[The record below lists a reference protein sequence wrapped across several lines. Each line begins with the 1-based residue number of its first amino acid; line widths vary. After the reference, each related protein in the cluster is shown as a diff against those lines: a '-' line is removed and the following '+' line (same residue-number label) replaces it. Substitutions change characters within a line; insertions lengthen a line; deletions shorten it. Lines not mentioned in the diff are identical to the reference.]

1 MNFLRRG
8 LKSIIGNKI
17 KSIILLLLII
27 ILGSVTVSAII
38 VTNGIHSTTTHLRR
52 SRPAIVM
59 TKPDTQALIEAGYT
73 IEDIAEGRA
82 AMYFQLMTSD
92 LTYEVAALPQV
103 RDFSYHYALEPW
115 LHSFGLRRYI
125 PEGGEGEGMDLVG
138 FRMTALSRPTIT
150 QIDEGFWELVAG
162 RLFTEAE
169 MQPDESR
176 AHIPILISQS
186 VANLNELSVSSTFT
200 LYDWVS
206 ELKEDAVIP
215 TGLTFDEAQS
225 RRFEYSTSVYRP
237 LSFEVVGIINMPY
250 EPSDRPEDFAFQ
262 DFSHNRL
269 TIPHWKAAELAD
281 ISFQSDV
288 EWLTAFGVTE
298 ESEGRAYFDELE
310 RFRNLV
316 APVWVLY
323 DPLYFDAFAQQA
335 NELLPEFNIV
345 EDMSF
350 IHQNVLT
357 SMSSVNSLMNQA
369 LIVVIGATL
378 IVLTLLILLYLRDR
392 KYEIGIY
399 MALGEKKRRIIF
411 QILFELLSITTVG
424 IVIALFIG
432 NLVSHQ
438 VSNFLLREAF
448 LNTEEVCEF
457 PTATFCFEPIREL
470 EMNGFALN
478 NVEMEIDELIEIFDV
493 SLDLRI
499 MLIFF
504 GIGLTTTI
512 LSAIVPVLYVLE
524 MKPKEIL
531 LRGNIG

>member
-8 LKSIIGNKI
+8 LKSMIGNKI
-17 KSIILLLLII
+17 KSIILLLLIV
-27 ILGSVTVSAII
+27 ILGSVTVSAMI
-38 VTNGIHSTTTHLRR
+38 VTNGIYSTTTHLRR

-59 TKPDTQALIEAGYT
+59 TKPDTHALIEAGYT
-73 IEDIAEGRA
+73 IEEIAEGRA
-82 AMYFQLMTSD
+82 AMHFQLMTSD

-103 RDFSYHYALEPW
+103 RDFSYHYASESW
-115 LHSFGLRRYI
+115 LHSFDLRRYS
-125 PEGGEGEGMDLVG
+125 PEGWEGAGMDLVG
-138 FRMTALSRPTIT
+138 FRMTGLSTPTIP
-150 QIDEGFWELVAG
+150 QIDEGVWELVAG

-176 AHIPILISQS
+176 VHIPILISQS

-215 TGLTFDEAQS
+215 VGLTFDEARS

-250 EPSDRPEDFAFQ
+250 EPSDRPEDFGFQ

-281 ISFQSDV
+281 IWFENEF
-288 EWLTAFGVTE
+288 EWLTAFGLTE
-298 ESEGRAYFDELE
+298 EAEGSAYFDELE

-316 APVWVLY
+316 ASVWILH

-411 QILFELLSITTVG
+411 QILFELLGITTVG

-432 NLVSHQ
+432 SLVSHQ
-438 VSNFLLREAF
+438 VSHFLLREAF

-478 NVEMEIDELIEIFDV
+478 NVEIEIDELIEIFDV

-499 MLIFF
+499 ILIFF

-512 LSAIVPVLYVLE
+512 LSAIVPVVYVLE
-524 MKPKEIL
+524 MNPKDTL

>member
-1 MNFLRRG
+1 
-8 LKSIIGNKI
+8 
-17 KSIILLLLII
+17 
-27 ILGSVTVSAII
+27 
-38 VTNGIHSTTTHLRR
+38 
-52 SRPAIVM
+52 
-59 TKPDTQALIEAGYT
+59 
-73 IEDIAEGRA
+73 
-82 AMYFQLMTSD
+82 
-92 LTYEVAALPQV
+92 
-103 RDFSYHYALEPW
+103 
-115 LHSFGLRRYI
+115 
-125 PEGGEGEGMDLVG
+125 
-138 FRMTALSRPTIT
+138 
-150 QIDEGFWELVAG
+150 
-162 RLFTEAE
+162 
-169 MQPDESR
+169 
-176 AHIPILISQS
+176 
-186 VANLNELSVSSTFT
+186 
-200 LYDWVS
+200 
-206 ELKEDAVIP
+206 
-215 TGLTFDEAQS
+215 
-225 RRFEYSTSVYRP
+225 
-237 LSFEVVGIINMPY
+237 
-250 EPSDRPEDFAFQ
+250 
-262 DFSHNRL
+262 
-269 TIPHWKAAELAD
+269 
-281 ISFQSDV
+281 
-288 EWLTAFGVTE
+288 
-298 ESEGRAYFDELE
+298 
-310 RFRNLV
+310 
-316 APVWVLY
+316 
-323 DPLYFDAFAQQA
+323 
-335 NELLPEFNIV
+335 LLPEFNIV